1 MPDFIFDG
9 LGEFC
14 YKWGMKRFVAGLGL
28 ITALLIIFQ
37 GASQADDRWDR
48 QLKKYAK
55 IYSLIKEIYPGEVDV
70 EKLVFASIKGLLQR
84 LDPHSYFMDPATY
97 RTINEEQQGNY
108 YGIGIRISKYEDRLT
123 VVIPLKDTPA
133 YKLGVLPGDVIS
145 EIDGQST
152 KTMPMDE
159 ALRRLRGDKGTVVN
173 IKISRKGLA
182 NPISFRIK
190 RAEIPLNSISY
201 ALAVPDAPQIGYISI
216 RTFGH
221 TTAREFKENLERLMN
236 EDSIEALILD
246 LRGNTGGSLYAA
258 VDVADFFL
266 PKDKV
271 IVTIKGRTM
280 AQSFSARKNKQF
292 EDLPLAVLIN
302 RASASASEIV
312 ASALKD
318 HQRATIVGTRSWG
331 KGLVESVNQLSLNSA
346 VALTTARYY
355 TASEKCLQRDFSR
368 LDDYLFFLGQTN
380 YDHNRDIQG
389 GVMPDVYVRGNEF
402 PPLIID
408 LISKG
413 AFFSFSRKLIE
424 SDKKIEKDFRAE
436 KDVLEKFKHFLK
448 ENHIQYDG
456 ADFNR
461 HRAAIQSQIERDVLT
476 NKFSSLEGAGVFLR
490 SDPVTQKAI
499 EILREKS
506 TERSSHGET

>member
-1 MPDFIFDG
+1 
-9 LGEFC
+9 
-14 YKWGMKRFVAGLGL
+14 MKRFVVGLGL
-28 ITALLIIFQ
+28 IVALLFIFQ
-37 GASQADDRWDR
+37 GASQPDDQWDR

-70 EKLVFASIKGLLQR
+70 EKLVFASVKGLLQT
-84 LDPHSYFMDPATY
+84 LDPHSYFLDPATY

-108 YGIGIRISKYEDRLT
+108 YGIGIRITKYEDRLT
-123 VVIPLKDTPA
+123 VVTPLKDTPA
-133 YKLGVLPGDVIS
+133 YKLGVLPGDVIT

-152 KTMPMDE
+152 ETMRMDE
-159 ALRRLRGDKGTVVN
+159 VLRRLRGDKGTHVN
-173 IKISRKGLA
+173 IKIFREGLA
-182 NPISFRIK
+182 KPISFRIK

-201 ALAVPDAPQIGYISI
+201 ALVVPNAPKIGYISI

-221 TTAREFKENLERLMN
+221 TTAGEFKENLEKLLAEN
-236 EDSIEALILD
+236 NINALILD

-266 PKDKV
+266 PRGKV
-271 IVTIKGRTM
+271 IVTIKGRTIEH
-280 AQSFSARKNKQF
+280 SFSAREDNQF
-292 EDLPLAVLIN
+292 EDLTLAVLIN
-302 RASASASEIV
+302 RTSASASEIV

-346 VALTTARYY
+346 LALTTARYY

-368 LDDYLFFLGQTN
+368 LDDYLFFLGQAN
-380 YDHNRDIQG
+380 YDHNQDIQG

-424 SDKKIEKDFRAE
+424 SDKKIEKDFKADTE
-436 KDVLEKFKHFLK
+436 VLEQFKHFLK
-448 ENHIQYDG
+448 ENNIHYD
-456 ADFNR
+456 ASEFNR
-461 HRAAIQSQIERDVLT
+461 HLAAIQSQIERDVLT
-476 NKFSSLEGAGVFLR
+476 NKFSSLEGAGIFLK